1 MSQSKQDQSTAL
13 LRAFVVIEELEARL
27 ASVERARTEPVAV
40 IGTSCRMPHGAD
52 SPEAFWELLREGV
65 DATSDIPSDRWDVD
79 GFFDPDPQQPGKSYT
94 RRGSFLRS
102 VDQFDP
108 SFFGISPR
116 EAQTLDPQQRLLL
129 EVSWEALERAGQSP
143 DALFGSST
151 GVFIGM
157 MSNDY
162 AQLISAAQAR
172 GGSDGYA
179 ASGNELSFA
188 AGRLSYV
195 LGLQGPSMVVT
206 TACSSSLVAIHL
218 ACQSLRNGECRVALA
233 GGVSL
238 MLSPDPWASLSRL
251 RALAPD
257 GRSKAFDASADGYGR
272 GEGCG
277 VVVLKRLSDALSD
290 GDPIVAVIR
299 GSAVNHDGP
308 SGGLTVPNGVAQR
321 ALIRRA
327 LEASGVEASQVSYVE
342 AHGTGTSLGDP
353 IELNALGEVF
363 GPGRSAE
370 RPLWVGA
377 VKANIGHLEAAAG
390 VAGVLKVALAMQ
402 HGELPVQPHLREPS
416 PHVAWAELP
425 VRVPM
430 ERTRWGSAQG
440 ERRIAGVSSFGMSG
454 INAHVVLEEAPEAP
468 EEKEAVAERPAQL
481 LCISAKREGA
491 LRALAGKYAE
501 HLGSHAEQKLG
512 DVCFTA
518 HTGRAHFAHRLSVVA
533 SSREEMQERLS
544 AFARGERGEPTEQG
558 QVERAEGPRVAF
570 LFTGQGSQ
578 YAGMGRELFAT
589 EPVFRR
595 AIEECDALL
604 RGQLERPLIE
614 VLYPAEG
621 QASPLDET
629 EYTQPALF
637 AVGYALSALWKA
649 WGIEPFAVLGHSVGE
664 YVAACVAG
672 VFGLEQGLELIA
684 TRGRLMQALPK
695 QGAMAA
701 LFADEATVAEAV
713 ARYAAEVSVA
723 AVNGPSETVVSGA
736 RGAVTAVVEAL
747 GARGVKGRWL
757 NVSHAFHSPLMAP
770 MVEAFERAAS
780 KVKLGLPQRKLIANV
795 TGRAARE
802 EVTQAS
808 YWARHVRAPVRFME
822 GVRALHEA
830 GAEAFVEVGPS
841 PVLSAMGRRCV
852 PEGAG
857 VWLPS
862 LRPKRSDCAQML
874 ESLGALYVRGAKVD
888 FAGFDRDR
896 ARRKLVLP
904 TYPFQRRRCWIDAP
918 SVAKN
923 GADAP
928 ASADTSVARYYDALS
943 TVDAG
948 DSSERDSLEQAYLT
962 FPPFRETVPEF
973 SWLRTMARPR
983 KHAADFARVGAAQRE
998 MRQVAFR
1005 HVDFLSCSKVL
1016 DFGCGH
1022 AADLIALA
1030 EQHPHLEL
1038 HGYTI
1043 SPEQARIGHRKLRA
1057 HRLEDRVKIF
1067 NCDSTRHDFPSQYDV
1082 ILGFEVAAHIA
1093 DKDALFAN
1101 ISRHLQQGGFVVMA
1115 DFVSNGASAIVHEE
1129 TSSYLVTRDE
1139 WCDLFARYRL
1149 SVAECVDVSR
1159 EVGNF
1164 FHDERLE
1171 ERFAEVG
1178 PGLDPLVLQ
1187 SFRSYANLGRLLE
1200 KKLVSYVLLVLR
1212 KDGYARAEHVS
1223 RAARGRMSAP
1233 LPYAA
1238 AAWGEE
1244 TPAAALDDG
1253 ALDPLSAGAR
1263 AEASL
1268 DAGVY
1273 AVEWPPLERG
1283 AASSPP
1289 ASESPGSWLVV
1300 ADRGGVGARLASLLE
1315 AKGERC
1321 DLVRPSDA
1329 ARRERLAEILRDAAQ
1344 RDDRPLRGLLHL
1356 GSLDAGTAEPA
1367 STEALDAAQ
1376 ATGCVSLLASI
1387 QALADVPEARSA
1399 RLWAVTRGAQPVS
1412 GAGPAIAAAPVW
1424 GLGRVA
1430 ALEYPEQW
1438 GGLVDLAPEASDAD
1452 AALLLDAIERPDGE
1466 DQIAFRGGQR
1476 HVARLARQAVQQA
1489 PQVEVSP
1496 DAIYLITGGLGA
1508 LGLAVARWLSARG
1521 ARHLALV
1528 GRRGLPPRDT
1538 WADLP
1543 PDHPLQPA
1551 ISAVRAIEAEGASV
1565 QVIAADVGDEARMT
1579 ELFASL
1585 RAEGLPLRGVVHA
1598 AGFADT
1604 RPIRALD
1611 EGAVE
1616 AALRAKVR
1624 GAWLLD
1630 RLARGAPLDFFVS
1643 FSSIASV
1650 WGSAGMAHYAAANAF
1665 LDALAHARRSEGLP
1679 HVSVNWGPWAGGG
1692 MASPELLAELERIGI
1707 AALSP
1712 GDGLVMLERLVGSNV
1727 AQAVVARVDLRVFKP
1742 LQEAMRRR
1750 PLFDRLELEGAS
1762 RGPAPAAGE
1771 EDGLRRRLSEAPPRA
1786 RSAMVVEHVR
1796 ALVVKILKLEPSDPI
1811 DPRRPLR
1818 ELGLDSLM
1826 AVELRNLVERSTG
1839 RRFSATLLIDYP
1851 TLEALSRRVAED
1863 LLGPEVGP
1871 DGLDAKPPGAEPP
1884 PPEAAADLDDLSE
1897 EQMAAALA
1905 QELAAMRSLRL
1916 ST

>member
-13 LRAFVVIEELEARL
+13 LRALVVIEELEARL

-40 IGTSCRMPHGAD
+40 IGTSCRMPLGAD

-65 DATSDIPSDRWDVD
+65 DATSDIPSDRWDVE

-116 EAQTLDPQQRLLL
+116 EAQSLDPQQRLLL

-162 AQLISAAQAR
+162 AHLISAAQTR

-179 ASGNELSFA
+179 ASGNEFSFA

-233 GGVSL
+233 GGASL
-238 MLSPDPWASLSRL
+238 MLSPDPWAALSRL

-257 GRSKAFDASADGYGR
+257 GRCKTFDASADGYGR

-277 VVVLKRLSDALSD
+277 VVVLKRLSDALAD
-290 GDPIVAVIR
+290 GDNVLAILR

-327 LEASGVEASQVSYVE
+327 LEAAGVEASQVSYVE

-363 GPGRSAE
+363 GPGRSPE

-402 HGELPVQPHLREPS
+402 HGELPAQPHLRQPS
-416 PHVAWAELP
+416 PHVAWSELP

-430 ERTRWGSAQG
+430 ERTRWPSAKG
-440 ERRIAGVSSFGMSG
+440 ERRVAGVSSFGMSG
-454 INAHVVLEEAPEAP
+454 INAHVVLEEAPERP
-468 EEKEAVAERPAQL
+468 EVKEAGAERPAQL
-481 LCISAKREGA
+481 LCISAKREEA
-491 LRALAGKYAE
+491 LRALAGRYAE
-501 HLGSHAEQKLG
+501 HLGSHPDEKLG
-512 DVCFTA
+512 DVGFTA

-533 SSREEMQERLS
+533 SSRAQMQERLS
-544 AFARGERGEPTEQG
+544 ALARGEPAEQAEQG
-558 QVERAEGPRVAF
+558 RVERAEGPRVAF

-578 YAGMGRELFAT
+578 YVGMGRELFAT

-604 RGQLERPLIE
+604 RGHLERPLIE
-614 VLYPAEG
+614 VLYPSEG

-629 EYTQPALF
+629 GYTQPALF
-637 AVGYALSALWKA
+637 AVEYALSAQWKA
-649 WGIEPFAVLGHSVGE
+649 WGIEPIAVLGHSVGE

-672 VFGLEQGLELIA
+672 VMGLEQGLELIA
-684 TRGRLMQALPK
+684 MRGRLMQALPK

-713 ARYAAEVSVA
+713 SPYAAEVSVA
-723 AVNGPSETVVSGA
+723 AVNGPLETVVSGA

-747 GARGVKGRWL
+747 EARGVKSRWL
-757 NVSHAFHSPLMAP
+757 NVSHAFHSPLMGP

-795 TGRAARE
+795 TGRAAGE

-808 YWARHVRAPVRFME
+808 YWSRHVRAPVRFME
-822 GVRALHEA
+822 GIRALQEA

-852 PEGAG
+852 PEGVG

-904 TYPFQRRRCWIDAP
+904 TYPFQRRRCWIDPP
-918 SVAKN
+918 SVTKN
-923 GADAP
+923 GAVAP

-948 DSSERDSLEQAYLT
+948 DAPERDSLEQAYLT
-962 FPPFRETVPEF
+962 FPPFREAVPEF

-983 KHAADFARVGAAQRE
+983 MHAADFARVSAAQRE

-1057 HRLEDRVKIF
+1057 RRLEDRVKIF

-1101 ISRHLQQGGFVVMA
+1101 VSRHLQQGGFVVMA
-1115 DFVSNGASAIVHEE
+1115 DFVSNGASSIVHEE

-1187 SFRSYANLGRLLE
+1187 SFRSYANLGRMLE

-1244 TPAAALDDG
+1244 MPAALENG
-1253 ALDPLSAGAR
+1253 ALHPLSAGAR

-1273 AVEWPPLERG
+1273 AVEWSPLEYR
-1283 AASSPP
+1283 AASPRP

-1329 ARRERLAEILRDAAQ
+1329 ARCERLAEILRDAAH

-1376 ATGCVSLLASI
+1376 AMGCVSLLASI

-1438 GGLVDLAPEASDAD
+1438 GGLLDLAPEASDAD
-1452 AALLLDAIERPDGE
+1452 AALLLDVIERPDGE

-1476 HVARLARQAVQQA
+1476 HVARLARQAVQEA
-1489 PQVEVSP
+1489 PQVEVRA

-1508 LGLAVARWLSARG
+1508 LGLAVARWLFARG
-1521 ARHLALV
+1521 ARHLTLV
-1528 GRRGLPPRDT
+1528 GRRGLPPRDM

-1551 ISAVRAIEAEGASV
+1551 ISAVRALEVEGTSV
-1565 QVIAADVGDEARMT
+1565 RVIAADVGDEARMT

-1585 RAEGLPLRGVVHA
+1585 RAEELPLRGIVHA

-1604 RPIRALD
+1604 RPIPALD

-1616 AALRAKVR
+1616 AVLRAKVR

-1665 LDALAHARRSEGLP
+1665 LDALAHARRREGRP
-1679 HVSVNWGPWAGGG
+1679 YVSVNWGPWADGG

-1707 AALSP
+1707 TALSP
-1712 GDGLVMLERLVGSNV
+1712 GDALAMLERLAGGDV
-1727 AQAVVARVDLRVFKP
+1727 AQAVVARVDLRVFKAI
-1742 LQEAMRRR
+1742 QEAMRRR
-1750 PLFDRLELEGAS
+1750 PLFERLEVEGAP
-1762 RGPAPAAGE
+1762 REPAPAAGE
-1771 EDGLRRRLSEAPPRA
+1771 EDGLWRHLSEAPPRA

-1796 ALVVKILKLEPSDPI
+1796 SLVVKIMKLEPLDPI

-1851 TLEALSRRVAED
+1851 TLEALSRRVAEE
-1863 LLGPEVGP
+1863 LLGPEVGS
-1871 DGLDAKPPGAEPP
+1871 DGRDAKPRGAGPP
-1884 PPEAAADLDDLSE
+1884 PPEAAADLDALSE

-1905 QELAAMRSLRL
+1905 EELAAMRTLRL